1 MDSEEA
7 VKQLEEAVRQRKVAE
22 NQLKK
27 ARADIDAAIVVLLQD
42 GKEPKEIAPVAEVS
56 YEKVR
61 TLARA
66 HDIKR
71 LREPTVRSRRKG
83 K

>member
-7 VKQLEEAVRQRKVAE
+7 VNQLKEAVRQREAAE
-22 NQLKK
+22 GKLRE
-27 ARADIDAAIVVLLQD
+27 ARAAIDAAIVTLLQA
-42 GKEPKEIAPVAEVS
+42 GKLPKEIAPIAGVS

-71 LREPTVRSRRKG
+71 LREPTVRSRKG

>member
-7 VKQLEEAVRQRKVAE
+7 VKQLEEAVRQRKAAE
-22 NQLKK
+22 DQLKE
-27 ARADIDAAIVVLLQD
+27 ARTAIANAIVALLKN
-42 GKEPKEIAPVAEVS
+42 GKEPKEIAPIAGVS

-71 LREPTVRSRRKG
+71 LREPTVRSVKDE
-83 K
+83 

>member
-7 VKQLEEAVRQRKVAE
+7 VKQLEKAVRQRKAAE
-22 NQLKK
+22 DQLKE
-27 ARADIDAAIVVLLQD
+27 ARAAIDDAIVALLKN
-42 GKEPKEIAPVAEVS
+42 GKEPKEIAPIADVS

-71 LREPTVRSRRKG
+71 LREPTVRSRKET
-83 K
+83 